1 MNCKIVEKQAFRVLE
16 KVGIHSTAGD
26 ENKRTIPAFW
36 ERARGDGTLALL
48 QRIAADKSADKT
60 RLFGICYGSEPFGS
74 EPFGNEPT
82 DANTFPY
89 SIAVPYDGND
99 PAPDGFR
106 VREIPAATWAVFPIV
121 GAMPDAIQNA
131 WQQICAEFL
140 PTSGYRQAL
149 NMDMEAYME
158 GDMSSPDY
166 RSEIWLPVAK

>member
-1 MNCKIVEKQAFRVLE
+1 MDYIIVEKQAFRVLE
-16 KVGIHSTAGD
+16 KVELHSTAAGK
-26 ENKRTIPAFW
+26 NKDTIPAFW
-36 ERARGDGTLALL
+36 ERAREDGTLALL
-48 QRIAADKSADKT
+48 QRMAADKSADKT
-60 RLFGICYGSEPFGS
+60 RLFGICYGS

-131 WQQICAEFL
+131 WQQISAEFL
-140 PTSGYRQAL
+140 PTSGYRRAL
-149 NMDMEAYME
+149 NMDMEAYTE

-166 RSEIWLPVAK
+166 RSEIWLPVMK